1 MKSVINDQA
10 DGLRRLMA
18 LSSGRRVT
26 LIGGDYADIA
36 MVIQNL
42 AAALMQEGKDVQ
54 VVDEHSHLQ
63 TSVAPCA
70 GRMELIHAAMDV
82 HGALT
87 QRAVLADHVVVV
99 LKANAAAIQASYA
112 CIKRLNSTYALECV
126 RVLVNGAANAAE
138 AQRILDNLA
147 HVGRR
152 YLSLALEPAGWVRA
166 DPYLV
171 RSKRLNVAVVD
182 AFGSSQ
188 AAMDYQQVA
197 KNLLQWPKRPFHS
210 TIRMARSAQI
220 RLQARSG
227 PASPLCT
234 EAVVKKSERRLS
246 RKQE

>member
-1 MKSVINDQA
+1 MESVIHDQA

-18 LSSGRRVT
+18 LSPGRRVT
-26 LIGGDYADIA
+26 LIGGDYADVA

-42 AAALMQEGKDVQ
+42 AAALVQEGKDIQ
-54 VVDEHSHLQ
+54 VVDEHSHHPR
-63 TSVAPCA
+63 SAPPHA
-70 GRMELIHAAMDV
+70 GRMELIHAAINA

-87 QRAVLADHVVVV
+87 QRAVLSDHVVVV

-112 CIKRLNSTYALECV
+112 CIKRLNSAYALGCV
-126 RVLVNGAANAAE
+126 RVLVDGAIDAAE

-147 HVGRR
+147 HAGRR

-166 DPYLV
+166 DPYLA

-197 KNLLQWPKRPFHS
+197 RNLLQWPKSPVNHS
-210 TIRMARSAQI
+210 HDAQHSDKPAGPQLACESA
-220 RLQARSG
+220 LH
-227 PASPLCT
+227 
-234 EAVVKKSERRLS
+234 
-246 RKQE
+246 